1 MQTRFQVRE
10 IDVSKGYCLLV
21 TDKNRTRVT
30 FGFDDL
36 DAQLQRLEQ
45 FLVFTDDSR
54 MELETVNLLV
64 QRNIPVTFAKPA
76 SQVIND
82 TIDPEGEEP
91 RILRALPV
99 NPEAKKELRR
109 QEKNQRRPGPRRK
122 FAGRNRWNVGG
133 KINSMASSD
142 LMVGL
147 EIGTSKICVVVGEG
161 RPDGTIK
168 ILGVGQAPSR
178 GVRKGEIV
186 DFETA
191 MKCVHE
197 AVVDAETKSDI
208 MIESVYVA
216 VAGSHIQSFNNRGAV
231 LLPEDRDEIDEQ
243 DIEDVKI
250 SAREV
255 SIPAPN
261 AFLHSIIQHYH
272 VDGQDGVLNPVG
284 MLGQKLEADFHIIH
298 GVRTRIQNTIRC
310 VKELPLE
317 VEDVVFSALAA
328 AQVVLTPQQKS
339 LGALVIDIGGGTTD
353 YILYVDGVVK
363 QTGVLGVGGDH
374 ITNDISMGLRIP
386 MTRAEKLKI
395 EEGSV
400 TLGNCLPGETVQLK
414 DDSGFAGKEIER
426 ETLNTIIHLRL
437 RETFE
442 LLKRKL
448 EEEPFINYI
457 SEGVFITGG
466 CSHLKGIDHLA
477 EEIFELPARVAHA
490 QTMSGLT
497 SAFENPQFSAAIGL
511 IRYAQA
517 VQSSGRSAA
526 GSAAFSDKIFSGM
539 R

>member
-1 MQTRFQVRE
+1 
-10 IDVSKGYCLLV
+10 
-21 TDKNRTRVT
+21 
-30 FGFDDL
+30 
-36 DAQLQRLEQ
+36 
-45 FLVFTDDSR
+45 
-54 MELETVNLLV
+54 
-64 QRNIPVTFAKPA
+64 
-76 SQVIND
+76 
-82 TIDPEGEEP
+82 
-91 RILRALPV
+91 
-99 NPEAKKELRR
+99 
-109 QEKNQRRPGPRRK
+109 
-122 FAGRNRWNVGG
+122 
-133 KINSMASSD
+133 MASSD

-197 AVVDAETKSDI
+197 AVVDAETKSDV
-208 MIESVYVA
+208 MIRSVYVA
-216 VAGSHIQSFNNRGAV
+216 IAGSHIQSFNNRGAV
-231 LLPEDRDEIDEQ
+231 ALPEDRDEIDEQ

-250 SAREV
+250 NAREV

-284 MLGQKLEADFHIIH
+284 MLGEKLEADYHIIH

-317 VEDVVFSALAA
+317 VEDVVFSALAS
-328 AQVVLTPQQKS
+328 AQVVLTPHQKS

-353 YILYVDGVVK
+353 YILYVDGAVK
-363 QTGVLGVGGDH
+363 QSGALGVGGDH

-395 EEGSV
+395 EEGCV
-400 TLGNCLPGETVQLK
+400 TLGNCLPGETVLLK

-448 EEEPFINYI
+448 EEEAFVNYI
-457 SEGVFITGG
+457 GEGIFITGG
-466 CSHLKGIDHLA
+466 CSQLKGIDHLA
-477 EEIFELPARVAHA
+477 EEVFELPARVTHA

-517 VQSSGRSAA
+517 VQVDRRPRGGFGRRLF
-526 GSAAFSDKIFSGM
+526 GKIFNGM

>member
-1 MQTRFQVRE
+1 
-10 IDVSKGYCLLV
+10 
-21 TDKNRTRVT
+21 
-30 FGFDDL
+30 
-36 DAQLQRLEQ
+36 
-45 FLVFTDDSR
+45 
-54 MELETVNLLV
+54 
-64 QRNIPVTFAKPA
+64 
-76 SQVIND
+76 
-82 TIDPEGEEP
+82 
-91 RILRALPV
+91 
-99 NPEAKKELRR
+99 
-109 QEKNQRRPGPRRK
+109 
-122 FAGRNRWNVGG
+122 
-133 KINSMASSD
+133 
-142 LMVGL
+142 MVGL

-197 AVVDAETKSDI
+197 AVVDAETKSDV
-208 MIESVYVA
+208 MIRSVYVA
-216 VAGSHIQSFNNRGAV
+216 VSGSHIQSFNNRGSV
-231 LLPEDRDEIDEQ
+231 TLPEDRDEIDEQ

-250 SAREV
+250 NAREV
-255 SIPAPN
+255 SIPAQN

-284 MLGQKLEADFHIIH
+284 MLGEKLEADFHIIH

-317 VEDVVFSALAA
+317 VEDVVFSALAS
-328 AQVVLTPQQKS
+328 AQVVLTPNQKG

-353 YILYVDGVVK
+353 YILYVDGAVK
-363 QTGVLGVGGDH
+363 QSGCLGVGGDH

-395 EEGSV
+395 EEGSAV
-400 TLGNCLPGETVQLK
+400 LGNCLPGETVLLR

-426 ETLNTIIHLRL
+426 ETLNTIINLRL

-442 LLKRKL
+442 LLKKKL

-457 SEGVFITGG
+457 GEGIFITGG
-466 CSHLKGIDHLA
+466 CSHLKGISHLA
-477 EEIFELPARVAHA
+477 EEVFELPARVAHA

-511 IRYAQA
+511 IKYAQA
-517 VQSSGRSAA
+517 VQSDRPRPKRFGRIF
-526 GSAAFSDKIFSGM
+526 GKIFNGM
-539 R
+539 RLS